1 MIQKQYFKE
10 QKKYLR
16 KEKNNKSLDN
26 NKEKKEEDP
35 ELIKPNFQDKIV
47 YELNNIKNYMNENIL
62 NFPGIEP
69 KVQPIIHYRVK
80 CDGCGMLTIVG
91 VRYKCAVC
99 EVFDYCENCEEAYSS
114 THQHPFIKINKP
126 EQAPNMIKCVLNQ
139 NFPSYQKQ
147 I

>member
-47 YELNNIKNYMNENIL
+47 YELNNIKNYINENIL

-69 KVQPIIHYRVK
+69 KVQPII
-80 CDGCGMLTIVG
+80 
-91 VRYKCAVC
+91 
-99 EVFDYCENCEEAYSS
+99 
-114 THQHPFIKINKP
+114 Q
-126 EQAPNMIKCVLNQ
+126 
-139 NFPSYQKQ
+139 
-147 I
+147 

>member
-47 YELNNIKNYMNENIL
+47 YELNNKKTIL
-62 NFPGIEP
+62 M
-69 KVQPIIHYRVK
+69 KTY
-80 CDGCGMLTIVG
+80 
-91 VRYKCAVC
+91 
-99 EVFDYCENCEEAYSS
+99 
-114 THQHPFIKINKP
+114 
-126 EQAPNMIKCVLNQ
+126 
-139 NFPSYQKQ
+139 
-147 I
+147 